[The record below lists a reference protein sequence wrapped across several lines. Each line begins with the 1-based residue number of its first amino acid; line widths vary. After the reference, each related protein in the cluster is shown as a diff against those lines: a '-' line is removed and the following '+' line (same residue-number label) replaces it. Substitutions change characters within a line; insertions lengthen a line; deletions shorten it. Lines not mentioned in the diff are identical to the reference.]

1 MPDAQKSTHELTK
14 NIINSVSRVTAQ
26 SCSSFHRHSFLLMR
40 RFLYSLIFGVLPL
53 PVLDIVSESINPSH
67 CCRGWGNGAH
77 SPRISQVL
85 KIWNFKM
92 LIFWG
97 VFLKL
102 FFYRN
107 KVYKKELI
115 YFIEIKLAILSLKNY
130 LNDRKIS
137 YMKDY
142 TKILDIQCRRLNLG
156 KETQQLRSM
165 KEKGSSAF
173 QNQLRT
179 RGEKV
184 LGQEKHS

>member
-1 MPDAQKSTHELTK
+1 M
-14 NIINSVSRVTAQ
+14 
-26 SCSSFHRHSFLLMR
+26 
-40 RFLYSLIFGVLPL
+40 
-53 PVLDIVSESINPSH
+53 
-67 CCRGWGNGAH
+67 
-77 SPRISQVL
+77 
-85 KIWNFKM
+85 
-92 LIFWG
+92 
-97 VFLKL
+97 KL

-179 RGEKV
+179 RREKV